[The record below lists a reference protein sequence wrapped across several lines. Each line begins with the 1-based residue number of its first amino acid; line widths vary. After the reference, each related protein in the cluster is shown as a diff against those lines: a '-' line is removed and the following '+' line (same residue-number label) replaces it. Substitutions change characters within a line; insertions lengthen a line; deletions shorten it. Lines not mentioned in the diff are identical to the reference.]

1 MVVIYN
7 LMVILWGAWVR
18 ITGSGAGCGD
28 HWPSCGGEIIPRD
41 PGIETIIEFTHRL
54 TSGFTLIFT
63 LLITIYAFRLFPK
76 DHPVRK
82 MAVLTLIFV
91 LSEAALGAILV
102 LKGLVAKDT
111 SISRAVVVALH
122 LANTHGL
129 IAFGTLT
136 AWWSHPR
143 LAMPPH
149 LKTERRLFEGAIL
162 GLLIVGMTG
171 AITALGDT
179 LFPINPADTE
189 NIMARIRQDFSPTE
203 HFLVRLRIIHPFLAV
218 GLSLFLVGISTHV
231 QRRAQREGQKGFD
244 HPLTLKLAQGVVFLT
259 LTQVGL
265 GIINISLGA
274 PGWMQLIHLFVAD
287 ILWIAVVL
295 SWAQL
300 ANPIE
305 NFQMKLANPEYI
317 EGAT

>member
-1 MVVIYN
+1 MVVVYN

-18 ITGSGAGCGD
+18 ITGSGAGCGE

-41 PGIETIIEFTHRL
+41 PQIETIIEFTHRL

-63 LLITIYAFRLFPK
+63 LLITIYAFRLFSK
-76 DHPVRK
+76 GNPVRK

-102 LKGLVAKDT
+102 LNGWVAKDT
-111 SISRAVVVALH
+111 SIARAAVVALH
-122 LANTHGL
+122 LANTNGL
-129 IAFGTLT
+129 IAFGALT

-143 LAMPPH
+143 GALLQH
-149 LKTERRLFEGAIL
+149 LKRERWLFGSALL

-179 LFPINPADTE
+179 LFPISPQEAE
-189 NIMARIRQDFSPTE
+189 NIITQIRENFSPTE
-203 HFLVRLRIIHPFLAV
+203 HFLVRLRAIHPLLAV
-218 GLSLFLVGISTHV
+218 GVSLFLVGIATHV
-231 QRRAQREGQKGFD
+231 QKGTEKGAD
-244 HPLTLKLAQGVVFLT
+244 NPLTLKLAQWVVFLT

-265 GIINISLGA
+265 GIINISLAA

-287 ILWIAVVL
+287 ILWIALVL
-295 SWAQL
+295 LWAQL
-300 ANPIE
+300 AHPIE
-305 NFQMKLANPEYI
+305 NFQMKLVNPKYI
-317 EGAT
+317 EDSP